1 MRDEGGRN
9 GASIVGI
16 NKGTAGVL
24 LLLNKKKR
32 GERWKNS
39 KADHVK
45 ADEEENR
52 GQKERGKWRKKEQ
65 RGKREKKKRKRYVYH
80 LEQWPKIGGGKK
92 LQDDGFTTE
101 TLGNRRY
108 FVIHCSRV
116 KTILREY
123 GKKWMLS
130 IIFSPIPFFIDG
142 YFCSILLL
150 FILHVKYS
158 RQVCITITRE
168 LFSTIFS
175 HKSNRFSEREREIEN
190 SSRSKREIG

>member
-24 LLLNKKKR
+24 LLLKKKKR

-65 RGKREKKKRKRYVYH
+65 RGKREKKKRKRYVY
-80 LEQWPKIGGGKK
+80 
-92 LQDDGFTTE
+92 
-101 TLGNRRY
+101 
-108 FVIHCSRV
+108 
-116 KTILREY
+116 
-123 GKKWMLS
+123 
-130 IIFSPIPFFIDG
+130 
-142 YFCSILLL
+142 
-150 FILHVKYS
+150 
-158 RQVCITITRE
+158 TITSNNGRKLVE
-168 LFSTIFS
+168 G
-175 HKSNRFSEREREIEN
+175 KSCKTMDLQRKSW
-190 SSRSKREIG
+190 G